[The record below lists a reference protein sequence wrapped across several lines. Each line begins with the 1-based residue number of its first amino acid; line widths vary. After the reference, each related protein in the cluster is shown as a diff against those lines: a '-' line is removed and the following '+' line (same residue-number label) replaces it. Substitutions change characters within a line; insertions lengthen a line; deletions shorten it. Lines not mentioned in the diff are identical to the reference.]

1 MVVSFSLFEVVA
13 MRAVPEEQVVDY
25 IFKEN
30 IRYIHIHH
38 IDKLDSTP

>member
-13 MRAVPEEQVVDY
+13 MRDVPEEQVVEY
-25 IFKEN
+25 ISKEN
-30 IRYIHIHH
+30 IRYIPVHH